1 MKKQTRV
8 YNVILPVWLLVLF
21 PQLLIFVIPGNLLV
35 DCAVLSLT
43 LLALKHTQKAAVMK
57 RLWWKFWLLGFAADA
72 VGVAWMF
79 FGAMLAIPS
88 RISGRTPCA
97 ISCTTPSAIRRP
109 SFGRW
114 PGWPWPA
121 CASISSTNG
130 PCAPASCSPGGRGT

>member
-79 FGAMLAIPS
+79 FGAMLAIPFEDIWEDTL
-88 RISGRTPCA
+88 RYIMHDPFGHPA
-97 ISCTTPSAIRRP
+97 A